1 MKPKP
6 KYSVI
11 IPAKNG
17 MPYLRYSVLS
27 ALASNFA
34 DLEVIVSLDGSD
46 DESEDFLAGVA
57 DTRLRVVRPSLGL
70 SMSEHWDFAQLQ
82 ATGQWQIFLGQDD
95 LLMNGFTDAFDNL
108 TDAATEKGLD
118 IVVARRAYIAW
129 PPLGDANLKALQYW
143 ESAELE
149 IRDSESFVAKA
160 LLNSIS
166 YHAGPQMYTTTLV
179 SEKLISAIRSKHRSR
194 LVLGHPQDAFLA
206 AALLKEGKHFLF
218 SGKPFSWVGSS
229 IKSAGL
235 AISSNNLKNEPNSIA
250 ADYRASVSNSPNLS
264 YNSDVDFSH
273 AVNSRYFI
281 DALAVVWP
289 GIFASNRFQSKL
301 FQIGVDSRAWAVLA
315 QNRKPGIPLKKI
327 LYFPG
332 LNLLKMIVGLIL
344 IAGSVGANVLRRI
357 LGPILSKFAS
367 SLNFRSVEFMAD
379 PEELF
384 ESAMSISTSYSRD

>member
-34 DLEVIVSLDGSD
+34 DLEVIVSLDGSG

-57 DTRLRVVRPSLGL
+57 DSRLRVVRPSLGL

-82 ATGQWQIFLGQDD
+82 ASGQWQIFLGQDD

-108 TDAATEKGLD
+108 TNAATEKGLD

-206 AALLKEGKHFLF
+206 AALLKEGKQFLF

-264 YNSDVDFSH
+264 YHSDVDFSH

-281 DALAVVWP
+281 DALAIVWP
-289 GIFASNRFQSKL
+289 GIFDSNRFQSKL

-332 LNLLKMIVGLIL
+332 LNLLKMIVGLVL

-384 ESAMSISTSYSRD
+384 ESAMSISTSYSQD